1 MPRRPKIPFWRKP
14 WFWLPVI
21 ALMLGMS
28 AALYWVFSPMV
39 LRTPVVDLAIE
50 PGTSVRGVAQAV
62 VSSGVETSPQAL
74 WLLMRLS
81 GQSRQLRAG
90 SYEIVAGTSPWA
102 LLRKLVRGDQSL
114 RALTVVEG
122 WTLAQMRRLVDQAEY
137 LRHDTLGLSDEA
149 LMAKLGRAGMPAEGR
164 FFPDTYTY
172 GKGSSDLRI
181 YERALRA
188 MDRQLESAWLA
199 RESAVALTDPQQA
212 LILASIIEKETG
224 RPSDRPMISSVF
236 HNRLRIG
243 MPLQTDPTVIYG
255 LGSTFDGNLKRI
267 HLRTDHPWNTYT
279 RNGLPPTPIA
289 LPGKASLLA
298 AVQPAQSKAL
308 YFVARGDGSSQFSDN
323 LNAHNDAVARY
334 QLRRTAPAS
343 GKAQ

>member
-1 MPRRPKIPFWRKP
+1 
-14 WFWLPVI
+14 
-21 ALMLGMS
+21 
-28 AALYWVFSPMV
+28 
-39 LRTPVVDLAIE
+39 
-50 PGTSVRGVAQAV
+50 
-62 VSSGVETSPQAL
+62 
-74 WLLMRLS
+74 
-81 GQSRQLRAG
+81 
-90 SYEIVAGTSPWA
+90 
-102 LLRKLVRGDQSL
+102 
-114 RALTVVEG
+114 
-122 WTLAQMRRLVDQAEY
+122 
-137 LRHDTLGLSDEA
+137 
-149 LMAKLGRAGMPAEGR
+149 
-164 FFPDTYTY
+164 
-172 GKGSSDLRI
+172 
-181 YERALRA
+181 
-188 MDRQLESAWLA
+188 MDRQLENAWLA